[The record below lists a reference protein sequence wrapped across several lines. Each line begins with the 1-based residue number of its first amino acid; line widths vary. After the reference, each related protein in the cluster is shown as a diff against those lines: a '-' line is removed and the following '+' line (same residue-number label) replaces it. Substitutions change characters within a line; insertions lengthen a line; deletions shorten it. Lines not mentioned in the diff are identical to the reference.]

1 MLFRSTLLD
10 AFARL
15 DWYVHSSDVELGS
28 ARVGPISS
36 TLGCYQEIE
45 LRPHGGSW
53 RIEEIEL
60 TCLCDGHHT
69 HVLIEVDHRLG
80 GDHFYSLVM
89 GPDFARRDWVA
100 ILRDTLP
107 L

>member
-1 MLFRSTLLD
+1 
-10 AFARL
+10 
-15 DWYVHSSDVELGS
+15 
-28 ARVGPISS
+28 
-36 TLGCYQEIE
+36 
-45 LRPHGGSW
+45 
-53 RIEEIEL
+53 
-60 TCLCDGHHT
+60 
-69 HVLIEVDHRLG
+69 VLIEVDHRLG